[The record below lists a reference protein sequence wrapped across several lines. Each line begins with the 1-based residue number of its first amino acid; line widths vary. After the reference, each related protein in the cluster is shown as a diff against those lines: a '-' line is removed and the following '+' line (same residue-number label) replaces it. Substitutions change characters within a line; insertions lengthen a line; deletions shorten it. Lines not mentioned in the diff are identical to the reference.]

1 MSMPFYTNNWSAGA
15 GSVDPTRNV
24 GDITKTGETPPAQT
38 QIPQTLADALAA
50 MGMSDYSYMFSGKGS
65 DIGSKLGLTDEQ
77 AKKFAQYLTPFQGG
91 QFGDLL
97 SGIPDWQKEQMG
109 MLGEQRQIGT
119 TATLSDYFTGLGSA
133 QSQYGIGTGAAE
145 SKFGLGSE
153 QAQQRFGL
161 GSSQAE
167 QKFGLGTSR
176 ARESHGTNVENLRA
190 KAFQDMLAAGGVGQT
205 FAGSG
210 AGMQA
215 KQTASDILGTQY
227 GGMQSGLQSTLR
239 GLGEQKDLTLRGL
252 GEQKASTLAGLGAE
266 RETSLASL
274 LERFGTTKEQLAS
287 TKRES
292 LDKLGL
298 SYRAGEAQ
306 VEEEA
311 DERLGQAYGLL
322 SDYINRV
329 LGLGSQW
336 AGYDPGGGGGGNGGG
351 GNTGGG
357 GTGLPKGGPLGD
369 TPIMV

>member
-1 MSMPFYTNNWSAGA
+1 MPFHTSNA
-15 GSVDPTRNV
+15 GSVNPTRNI
-24 GDITKTGETPPAQT
+24 GDITKTGDPPPA

-97 SGIPDWQKEQMG
+97 GSIPDWKKEQMN
-109 MLGEQRQIGT
+109 MLGQQRQIGT
-119 TATLSDYFTGLGSA
+119 TATLSDYFTGLGA
-133 QSQYGIGTGAAE
+133 AESQYGIGTGAAE

-161 GSSQAE
+161 G
-167 QKFGLGTSR
+167 TSK
-176 ARESHGTNVENLRA
+176 ARESYGTNVEGLRA
-190 KAFQDMLAAGGVGQT
+190 RALQDMISTGGVGGS

-210 AGMQA
+210 ARQQA
-215 KQTASDILGTQY
+215 KQTASDVLGSQY
-227 GGMQSGLQSTLR
+227 GGMQAGLKSTLR
-239 GLGEQKDLTLRGL
+239 GFGEQR
-252 GEQKASTLAGLGAE
+252 ESALAGLESE

-274 LERFGTTKEQLAS
+274 LERFGTTKDQLAS

-298 SYRAGEAQ
+298 SYRAGKTQ
-306 VEEEA
+306 VGEEEDA
-311 DERLGQAYGLL
+311 RLGQAYGLL

-336 AGYDPGGGGGGNGGG
+336 AGYDPGGGG
-351 GNTGGG
+351 TGGG
-357 GTGLPKGGPLGD
+357 GGGGLYGGGGLPKGGPLGD
-369 TPIMV
+369 TPIAE

>member
-15 GSVDPTRNV
+15 GSVGPTRNV

-145 SKFGLGSE
+145 SKYNLGSE

-167 QKFGLGTSR
+167 Q
-176 ARESHGTNVENLRA
+176 NLV
-190 KAFQDMLAAGGVGQT
+190 L
-205 FAGSG
+205 
-210 AGMQA
+210 
-215 KQTASDILGTQY
+215 
-227 GGMQSGLQSTLR
+227 
-239 GLGEQKDLTLRGL
+239 
-252 GEQKASTLAGLGAE
+252 
-266 RETSLASL
+266 
-274 LERFGTTKEQLAS
+274 
-287 TKRES
+287 
-292 LDKLGL
+292 
-298 SYRAGEAQ
+298 
-306 VEEEA
+306 
-311 DERLGQAYGLL
+311 ERLGRENHMGL
-322 SDYINRV
+322 
-329 LGLGSQW
+329 
-336 AGYDPGGGGGGNGGG
+336 
-351 GNTGGG
+351 
-357 GTGLPKGGPLGD
+357 
-369 TPIMV
+369 M

>member
-65 DIGSKLGLTDEQ
+65 DIGKKLGLTAEQ
-77 AKKFAQYLTPFQGG
+77 AKKFAQYLTPFQEG

-109 MLGEQRQIGT
+109 MLQEQNRIGRT
-119 TATLSDYFTGLGSA
+119 SATSDYFTGLGSA
-133 QSQYGIGTGAAE
+133 QSQYDIGTEATK
-145 SKFGLGSE
+145 SKFDLGST
-153 QAQQRFGL
+153 QAQQR
-161 GSSQAE
+161 
-167 QKFGLGTSR
+167 FGLGTSR

-205 FAGSG
+205 FESSG
-210 AGMQA
+210 AGRQA

-239 GLGEQKDLTLRGL
+239 GLGEQK
-252 GEQKASTLAGLGAE
+252 ASTLAGLGLE
-266 RETSLASL
+266 KKTSLASL
-274 LERFGTTKEQLAS
+274 LETLGTSKSRLEDTRTNTLA
-287 TKRES
+287 
-292 LDKLGL
+292 KLGL
-298 SYRAGEAQ
+298 SFTAGKAQ

-311 DERLGQAYGLL
+311 DARLGQAYGLL

-336 AGYDPGGGGGGNGGG
+336 AGYDPTGGTGGGDGGGRSGDPGGGNGGG

>member
-1 MSMPFYTNNWSAGA
+1 MPFHTNNWSA

-24 GDITKTGETPPAQT
+24 GDITKTGETPPA

-97 SGIPDWQKEQMG
+97 GSIPDWRKEQMG

-133 QSQYGIGTGAAE
+133 ESQYGIGTGAAE

-161 GSSQAE
+161 G
-167 QKFGLGTSR
+167 TSR
-176 ARESHGTNVENLRA
+176 ARESYGTNVEGLRA
-190 KAFQDMLAAGGVGQT
+190 KALQDMISAGGVGQT
-205 FAGSG
+205 FSGSG
-210 AGMQA
+210 AREQA
-215 KQTASDILGTQY
+215 QQTTSDVLGSQY
-227 GGMQSGLQSTLR
+227 GGMQTGLQSTLR
-239 GLGEQKDLTLRGL
+239 GFGEQR
-252 GEQKASTLAGLGAE
+252 ESTLAGLGAE

-306 VEEEA
+306 VGEEE

-336 AGYDPGGGGGGNGGG
+336 AGYDPGGSGTNGGG
-351 GNTGGG
+351 GYRGGG
-357 GTGLPKGGPLGD
+357 GMPRGPVGGDGPKL
-369 TPIMV
+369 T

>member
-133 QSQYGIGTGAAE
+133 QSQYDIGTGAAE

-176 ARESHGTNVENLRA
+176 ARESHRTNVENLRA

-205 FAGSG
+205 FESSG
-210 AGMQA
+210 ARRQA

-227 GGMQSGLQSTLR
+227 GGMQSGLQSMLR

-274 LERFGTTKEQLAS
+274 LETLGTSKSRLEDTRTNTLA
-287 TKRES
+287 
-292 LDKLGL
+292 KLGL
-298 SYRAGEAQ
+298 SFTAGKAQ

-311 DERLGQAYGLL
+311 DARLGQAYGLL

-336 AGYDPGGGGGGNGGG
+336 AGYDPGGNGGG

>member
-1 MSMPFYTNNWSAGA
+1 MPIHPTNWSAGS
-15 GSVDPTRNV
+15 GDPTRNI
-24 GDITKTGETPPAQT
+24 GDIIKTGETPAA

-50 MGMSDYSYMFSGKGS
+50 MGMSDYSYMFSGQGS
-65 DIGSKLGLTDEQ
+65 DIGSKLGLTDAQ
-77 AKKFAQYLTPFQGG
+77 SKKFAQYLTPFQGG

-97 SGIPDWQKEQMG
+97 GSIPDWKKEQMG

-119 TATLSDYFTGLGSA
+119 TATLSDYFTGLGA
-133 QSQYGIGTGAAE
+133 AESQYGIGTGAAE

-161 GSSQAE
+161 G
-167 QKFGLGTSR
+167 TSR
-176 ARESHGTNVENLRA
+176 ARESYGTNVEDLRA
-190 KAFQDMLAAGGVGQT
+190 RALQDMLSTGGVGGS

-210 AGMQA
+210 AREQA
-215 KQTASDILGTQY
+215 KQTTSDVLGSQY
-227 GGMQSGLQSTLR
+227 GGMQTGLQSTLR
-239 GLGEQKDLTLRGL
+239 GFGEQR
-252 GEQKASTLAGLGAE
+252 ESTLAGLGSE

-274 LERFGTTKEQLAS
+274 LERFGTTKEQLSS

-306 VEEEA
+306 VGEEE

-336 AGYDPGGGGGGNGGG
+336 AGFDPGGVGIGGGKGLGGG
-351 GNTGGG
+351 KV
-357 GTGLPKGGPLGD
+357 PIGGPGGKEL
-369 TPIMV
+369 PIS

>member
-1 MSMPFYTNNWSAGA
+1 MPFHTNNWSA

-24 GDITKTGETPPAQT
+24 GDITKTGETPPA

-97 SGIPDWQKEQMG
+97 GSIPDWRKEQMG

-119 TATLSDYFTGLGSA
+119 TATLSDYFTGLGA
-133 QSQYGIGTGAAE
+133 AESQYGIGTGAAE

-161 GSSQAE
+161 G
-167 QKFGLGTSR
+167 TSR
-176 ARESHGTNVENLRA
+176 ARESYGTNVEGLRA
-190 KAFQDMLAAGGVGQT
+190 KALQDMISAGGVGQT
-205 FAGSG
+205 FSGSG
-210 AGMQA
+210 AREQA
-215 KQTASDILGTQY
+215 QQTTSDVFGTQY
-227 GGMQSGLQSTLR
+227 GGMQTGLQSTLR
-239 GLGEQKDLTLRGL
+239 GFGEQR
-252 GEQKASTLAGLGAE
+252 ESTLAGLGAE

-274 LERFGTTKEQLAS
+274 LERFGTTKDQLAS

-306 VEEEA
+306 VGEEE

-336 AGYDPGGGGGGNGGG
+336 AGYDPGGGG
-351 GNTGGG
+351 TGGG
-357 GTGLPKGGPLGD
+357 GGYRGGGVPGRGPAGGD
-369 TPIMV
+369 PSGEKPR

>member
-1 MSMPFYTNNWSAGA
+1 MPFHTNNWSA

-24 GDITKTGETPPAQT
+24 GDITKTGETPPA

-97 SGIPDWQKEQMG
+97 GSIPDWRKEQMG

-119 TATLSDYFTGLGSA
+119 TATLSDYFTGLGA
-133 QSQYGIGTGAAE
+133 AESQYGIGTGAAE

-161 GSSQAE
+161 GSTQAE

-176 ARESHGTNVENLRA
+176 ARESYGTNVEGLRA
-190 KAFQDMLAAGGVGQT
+190 KALQDMISAGGVGQT
-205 FAGSG
+205 FSGSG
-210 AGMQA
+210 AREQA
-215 KQTASDILGTQY
+215 QQTTSDVLGSQY
-227 GGMQSGLQSTLR
+227 GGMQTGLQSTLR
-239 GLGEQKDLTLRGL
+239 GFGEQKALTLRGL
-252 GEQKASTLAGLGAE
+252 GEQRGATLAGLGAE

-306 VEEEA
+306 VGEEE

-336 AGYDPGGGGGGNGGG
+336 AGYDPGGGG
-351 GNTGGG
+351 TGGG
-357 GTGLPKGGPLGD
+357 GGYRGGGGMPRGPVGGDGPKL
-369 TPIMV
+369 T

>member
-1 MSMPFYTNNWSAGA
+1 MPFHTNNWSA

-24 GDITKTGETPPAQT
+24 GDITKTGETPPA

-97 SGIPDWQKEQMG
+97 GSIPDWRKEQMG

-119 TATLSDYFTGLGSA
+119 TATLSDYFTGLGA
-133 QSQYGIGTGAAE
+133 AESQYGIGTGAAE

-161 GSSQAE
+161 G
-167 QKFGLGTSR
+167 TSR
-176 ARESHGTNVENLRA
+176 ARESYGTNVEGLRA
-190 KAFQDMLAAGGVGQT
+190 KALQDMISTGGVGGS

-210 AGMQA
+210 AREQA
-215 KQTASDILGTQY
+215 KQTASDVVGSQY
-227 GGMQSGLQSTLR
+227 GGMQTGLQSTLR
-239 GLGEQKDLTLRGL
+239 GFGEQR
-252 GEQKASTLAGLGAE
+252 ESTLAGLGAE
-266 RETSLASL
+266 KETSLASL
-274 LERFGTTKEQLAS
+274 LERFGTTKEQLSS

-306 VEEEA
+306 VGEEE

-322 SDYINRV
+322 SQYIKDV

-336 AGYDPGGGGGGNGGG
+336 AGYDPGGSGTNGGG
-351 GNTGGG
+351 GYRGGG
-357 GTGLPKGGPLGD
+357 GMPRGPVGGDGPKL
-369 TPIMV
+369 T

>member
-1 MSMPFYTNNWSAGA
+1 MSMPFYTNNWSAFGLGNSQGA
-15 GSVDPTRNV
+15 GSVDPTRNA

-65 DIGSKLGLTDEQ
+65 DIGKKLGLTAEQ

-109 MLGEQRQIGT
+109 MLQEQNRIGRT
-119 TATLSDYFTGLGSA
+119 SATSDYFTGLGSA
-133 QSQYGIGTGAAE
+133 QSQYDIGTEATK
-145 SKFGLGSE
+145 SKFDLGST
-153 QAQQRFGL
+153 QAQQR
-161 GSSQAE
+161 
-167 QKFGLGTSR
+167 FGLGTSR

-205 FAGSG
+205 FESSG
-210 AGMQA
+210 AGRQA

-239 GLGEQKDLTLRGL
+239 GLGEQK
-252 GEQKASTLAGLGAE
+252 ASTLAGLGLE
-266 RETSLASL
+266 KKTSLASL
-274 LERFGTTKEQLAS
+274 LETLGTSKSRLEDTRTNTLA
-287 TKRES
+287 
-292 LDKLGL
+292 KLGL
-298 SYRAGEAQ
+298 SFTAGKAQ

-311 DERLGQAYGLL
+311 DARLGQAYGLL
-322 SDYINRV
+322 SQYIKDV

-336 AGYDPGGGGGGNGGG
+336 AGYDPTGGTGGGDGGGRSGDPGGG
-351 GNTGGG
+351 TGGG
-357 GTGLPKGGPLGD
+357 GTGLLTGD
-369 TPIMV
+369 NVVDILV